1 MKNLILL
8 LLLLPL
14 TMMSQENIAI
24 NLAQDLRM
32 ATTGDSNSNDAF
44 TANIMLRADL
54 QSDQL
59 STGYVVVGVQ
69 YEYADLDGSSF
80 NRYSLNGGYTFNRFK
95 ILGNDKFEFTL
106 LASYGG
112 TVRTIFRQDRY
123 IRPVF
128 ASFSGSMSLSYPIG
142 DTRFRVIAVGQL
154 LHRVDKTSMYG
165 DDASYT
171 LPLLNA
177 DASGFVGIQ
186 YTIKLDPIRRF

>member
-1 MKNLILL
+1 MKKLILL
-8 LLLLPL
+8 LAFPL
-14 TMMSQENIAI
+14 SMIAQENIAL
-24 NLAQDLRM
+24 NVAQDLRM
-32 ATTGDSNSNDAF
+32 ATTGDSNGNEAF
-44 TANIMLRADL
+44 TTNILTRIDL
-54 QSDQL
+54 QSNQL

-80 NRYSLNGGYTFNRFK
+80 SRYSLNGGYTFNKFN
-95 ILGNDKFEFTL
+95 LFGSDKFEFTL

-112 TVRTIFRQDRY
+112 TVRTIYRHDRY

-142 DTRFRVIAVGQL
+142 DTGFRVVAVGQL
-154 LHRVDKTSMYG
+154 LHRVDKTSLYG
-165 DDASYT
+165 NDASYT

-186 YTIKLDPIRRF
+186 YTFKLKPMRRF